1 VNTWDISNPVR
12 AAKMA
17 SPDTVRLSIAAAMT
31 LGFKKGKFFR
41 DAKLGCINL
50 LMEYDE
56 GCMANCLYC
65 GQAREIS
72 NGPECKSLIR
82 VEWPSYPLSQVI
94 AATRKAAEKDP
105 FIQRVCISAITT
117 PEAPK
122 DLAKMVKEVK
132 EVTGLKVSTLITPT
146 VFNREDFQAMKTAG
160 AENITVA
167 VDAATPDI
175 FDKLRGKRAGGPHKW
190 ERYLGGIR
198 EAVEVLGNGG
208 NAVGVHL
215 IIGLGET
222 EEEAVGFIQSCYDL
236 GARVHLFSFYPEK
249 GVAMESLPQPPLEQY
264 RRIQLARHLIDRG
277 KSQFEKMTFESGRLT
292 DFGLPRNALLKTLR
306 KGTAF
311 MTTGCTGCNRP
322 YANETPTQAM
332 QGLFRNYPF
341 PPNALDIQT
350 IQKQMGIKI

>member
-1 VNTWDISNPVR
+1 
-12 AAKMA
+12 
-17 SPDTVRLSIAAAMT
+17 MT
-31 LGFKKGKFFR
+31 LGFRKGKFFR

-50 LMEYDE
+50 LMEYEE

-82 VEWPSYPLSQVI
+82 VEWPSYPLSEVI
-94 AATRKAAEKDP
+94 VATKKAAEKDP
-105 FIQRVCISAITT
+105 FIQRVCISAITS
-117 PEAPK
+117 PRSPK
-122 DLAKMVKEVK
+122 DLVKMVKEVK
-132 EVTGLKVSTLITPT
+132 EGTGLKVSTLITPT
-146 VFNREDFQAMKTAG
+146 VFKRKDFEAIKAAG

-167 VDAATPDI
+167 VDAATPEL

-190 ERYLGGIR
+190 DRYLKGIK
-198 EAVEVLGNGG
+198 EAVEVLGNGTH
-208 NAVGVHL
+208 AVGVHL

-222 EEEAVGFIQSCYDL
+222 EEEAVRFIQSCYDN

-249 GVAMESLPQPPLEQY
+249 GVAMEDMSQPPLEQY
-264 RRIQLARHLIDRG
+264 RRVQLARYLIDRG
-277 KSQFEKMTFESGRLT
+277 KSCFEKMKFDTGRLT
-292 DFGLPRNALLKTLR
+292 AFGLSKNELLEALR

-341 PPNALDIQT
+341 PPNTQDIQT
-350 IQKQMGIKI
+350 IEKQMGIQI

>member
-1 VNTWDISNPVR
+1 MT
-12 AAKMA
+12 

-82 VEWPSYPLSQVI
+82 VQWPSYPLSQVI
-94 AATRKAAEKDP
+94 AATKKAAEKDP

-117 PEAPK
+117 PKAPK
-122 DLAKMVKEVK
+122 DLVKMVKEVK
-132 EVTGLKVSTLITPT
+132 EGTGLRISTLITPT
-146 VFNREDFQAMKTAG
+146 VFEREDFEAIKAGG

-167 VDAATPDI
+167 VDAATPYI
-175 FDKLRGKRAGGPHKW
+175 FDMLRGNRARGPHKW
-190 ERYLGGIR
+190 ERYLGGVK
-198 EAVEVLGNGG
+198 EAVEVLGNGR

-222 EEEAVGFIQSCYDL
+222 EEEAVGFIQSCYDI

-249 GVAMESLPQPPLEQY
+249 GVAMEDLPQPPIEKY

-277 KSQFEKMTFESGRLT
+277 KSQFEKMRFESGRLT
-292 DFGLPRNALLKTLR
+292 DFGLPRDALLQTLR

-332 QGLFRNYPF
+332 HGLFRNYPF

-350 IQKQMGIKI
+350 IEKQMGIRI